1 MEKIWAAV
9 TAISTAIGLLGLAYQ
24 YWQQNKVHK
33 FELVMNLY
41 RELFLNDKFMR
52 ILKVIDE
59 ESLIDRNKEIQRI
72 INDEHCGNAYD
83 QEKISENDLVSF
95 LNFFN
100 SLAILTENK
109 VLSKS
114 DILDVFQY
122 QIEKLFTTIVL
133 LKYMEDYQFDR
144 IKKIVPDM
152 FFFYG
157 SLSDSNRRNE
167 IMEIVAIKNSLID
180 VERNVKLDD
189 YNKVENVRPDSPYPF
204 IIKSNGDHCRG
215 NLVKMSEK
223 ASWYEVLKGLDDYEE
238 VVSKDGTE
246 PLYSR
251 RILKLENGLTRKI
264 LHCKNRFVWAYAN

>member
-1 MEKIWAAV
+1 MEKILDAV
-9 TAISTAIGLLGLAYQ
+9 TAISTFIGLFFLAYQ
-24 YWQQNKVHK
+24 YWQQNKVQK

-83 QEKISENDLVSF
+83 QEKISESDFVSF

-100 SLAILTENK
+100 SLAILTENN

-114 DILDVFQY
+114 VILDVFQY
-122 QIEKLFTTIVL
+122 QIEKLFTTIAL
-133 LKYMEDYQFDR
+133 IKYMEDYQFNR

-157 SLSDSNRRNE
+157 SLSDRDRRKEINE
-167 IMEIVAIKNSLID
+167 IDTINDSLID
-180 VERNVKLDD
+180 VETNVKLDG
-189 YNKVENVRPDSPYPF
+189 YIKVDNVRPDSPYPV
-204 IIKSNGDHCRG
+204 IMKINGHHCHG
-215 NLVKMSEK
+215 NLVKMSEN

-251 RILKLENGLTRKI
+251 RILKLENGLKRRI
-264 LHCKNRFVWAYAN
+264 LNCENRFVWTYVN

>member
-1 MEKIWAAV
+1 MEIILDAV
-9 TAISTAIGLLGLAYQ
+9 TAISTFIGLFFLAYQ

-41 RELFLNDKFMR
+41 QELFLNDKFMR

-59 ESLIDRNKEIQRI
+59 ESLIDRNKEIQLI
-72 INDEHCGNAYD
+72 INDEHSGNACD
-83 QEKISENDLVSF
+83 QEKISESDLVSF

-122 QIEKLFTTIVL
+122 QIEKLFTTIAL
-133 LKYMEDYQFDR
+133 IKYMEDYQFNR

-157 SLSDSNRRNE
+157 SLSDRNRRKEINE
-167 IMEIVAIKNSLID
+167 IDAINDSLID
-180 VERNVKLDD
+180 VEPNVKLDG
-189 YNKVENVRPDSPYPF
+189 YKKVDNVRPDSPYPV
-204 IIKSNGDHCRG
+204 IMKINGHHCHG
-215 NLVKMSEK
+215 NLVKMSEN
-223 ASWYEVLKGLDDYEE
+223 ASWYDVFKDLDDYEE
-238 VVSKDGTE
+238 VVSKDGTK

-264 LHCKNRFVWAYAN
+264 LHCENRFVWTYVN